1 MILIRIFTLIKAGI
15 MKIKEEFHYLIDSI
29 DDENVLTAY
38 YQLVHKLIE
47 RDTNIWDTLTTEQQR
62 LVALSYDESFDERN
76 LVSHDDV
83 MKKYAK
89 WIEG

>member
-1 MILIRIFTLIKAGI
+1 
-15 MKIKEEFHYLIDSI
+15 
-29 DDENVLTAY
+29 
-38 YQLVHKLIE
+38 VHKLIE